1 MRRSAKLSVLAVEDL
16 QSLAKNR
23 QGHSGAEDFT
33 RQPSPASS
41 VAGVRR
47 SGKLQGVLTRLT
59 PNRRLGALA
68 IEVAPSVSGVAPSG
82 ADSVCASN
90 LPSFDATQPTYTTAP
105 GEWDNPFPWP
115 RDTFYNRWDG
125 IRIWHYPMVD
135 PATGQANPDRVTI
148 YKGRL
153 DGIAKRW
160 WGPITV
166 DRGAGDDA
174 SLHLVFRKPGF
185 LGIWGDAFW
194 FWGGFEA
201 YGGQAMLIEW
211 FGD

>member
-1 MRRSAKLSVLAVEDL
+1 MTIYFR
-16 QSLAKNR
+16 
-23 QGHSGAEDFT
+23 
-33 RQPSPASS
+33 
-41 VAGVRR
+41 
-47 SGKLQGVLTRLT
+47 
-59 PNRRLGALA
+59 A
-68 IEVAPSVSGVAPSG
+68 IT
-82 ADSVCASN
+82 D
-90 LPSFDATQPTYTTAP
+90 
-105 GEWDNPFPWP
+105 WP
-115 RDTFYNRWDG
+115 KEL
-125 IRIWHYPMVD
+125 
-135 PATGQANPDRVTI
+135 RVYGFCQRN

-166 DRGAGDDA
+166 DRGVGDDA

>member
-1 MRRSAKLSVLAVEDL
+1 MAFDVYPAAPVPLRLRRGEPSALIPLRAR
-16 QSLAKNR
+16 A
-23 QGHSGAEDFT
+23 
-33 RQPSPASS
+33 
-41 VAGVRR
+41 
-47 SGKLQGVLTRLT
+47 
-59 PNRRLGALA
+59 A
-68 IEVAPSVSGVAPSG
+68 I
-82 ADSVCASN
+82 
-90 LPSFDATQPTYTTAP
+90 
-105 GEWDNPFPWP
+105 
-115 RDTFYNRWDG
+115 
-125 IRIWHYPMVD
+125 D
-135 PATGQANPDRVTI
+135 PANGGTVMYLALVKLGTGCACQRN

-166 DRGAGDDA
+166 DRGVGDDA